1 MTTTNSIL
9 FTAEEIAARK
19 SLPLVNGY
27 DTHRIVTLD
36 HAFTYEQPT
45 AYAVR
50 KTAGGGWWGIAT
62 FADGTVLKKF
72 RGKPAR
78 IIRKSDLTA

>member
-1 MTTTNSIL
+1 MNTTDSYL
-9 FTAEEIAARK
+9 FTEEEIAVRRN
-19 SLPLVNGY
+19 LPLVNGY

-36 HAFTYEQPT
+36 RASTYEQPT
-45 AYAVR
+45 NYEVR
-50 KTAGGGWWGIAT
+50 KTAHGGWWGIAT

-78 IIRKSDLTA
+78 IISKSQAAA

>member
-1 MTTTNSIL
+1 MTTANSHL
-9 FTAEEIAARK
+9 FTAEEIEARK
-19 SLPLVNGY
+19 NLPLVNGY

-36 HAFTYEQPT
+36 HTYTYEQPT
-45 AYAVR
+45 SYYVH
-50 KTAGGGWWGIAT
+50 KTARGGWWGIAT

-78 IIRKSDLTA
+78 IISKLDLAA